1 MACYNNSGT
10 LFCAARQAK
19 AVGRI
24 CKLPAFFNALKNK
37 GLHPSAN
44 TMLSSM
50 YVAKHPDGRQ
60 VVITITVGMPEPDP
74 KSLGGDY
81 RCQVEIWGLGLS
93 TYAHGVDALQA
104 LCLAPRCL
112 RHLIEPLSAS
122 GWRFYFPGHLDWPI
136 DFSTTGY
143 F

>member
-1 MACYNNSGT
+1 M
-10 LFCAARQAK
+10 ARQAK

-24 CKLPAFFNALKNK
+24 CKFPAVFNVIKCK
-37 GLHPSAN
+37 VLHPSAN
-44 TMLSSM
+44 TMLSGM
-50 YVAKHPDGRQ
+50 YVAEHPDGRQ
-60 VVITITVGMPEPDP
+60 VVITINVGMPAPDP

-112 RHLIEPLSAS
+112 RHLIEPLSAA
-122 GWRFYFPGHLDWPI
+122 GWRFYFPGHLDRPI
-136 DFSTTGY
+136 DFSISGY